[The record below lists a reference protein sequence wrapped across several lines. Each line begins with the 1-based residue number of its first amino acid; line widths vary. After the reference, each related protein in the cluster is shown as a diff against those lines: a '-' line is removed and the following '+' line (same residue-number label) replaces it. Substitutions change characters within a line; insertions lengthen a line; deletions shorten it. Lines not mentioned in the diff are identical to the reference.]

1 MVYELMATS
10 VYFNN
15 YNSSPE
21 QRLVED
27 LMLETIKINGV
38 DCYYIPNI
46 NEAARDLLYGEDP
59 LKKFTSA
66 YPLELYITNVDGYE
80 GEREF
85 FSKFGLEIRNNMSV
99 IVAKR
104 TFARWVPQDR
114 YVRPREGDL
123 IYIPFFSQTGE
134 MYEIK
139 YVNYSEAFYVLG
151 NKFPYFYKLELE
163 KFKYSQETIDVGID
177 DIDNTVVEEA
187 YTISL
192 AANTSTIS
200 GNFVVG
206 ELVTAG
212 SSQGTVTY
220 WNKAQG
226 ILKITDILGTF
237 ASNVVVTGNTSNAH
251 FTTTGVPDTLLD
263 PQEREMYDNKIIQ
276 NEANV
281 IMDFSESNPFGDIT

>member
-1 MVYELMATS
+1 MATS

-15 YNSSPE
+15 YNSAPE

-27 LMLETIKINGV
+27 LMLETIKLNGI
-38 DCYYIPNI
+38 DSYYIPNI

-177 DIDNTVVEEA
+177 RIDNLVVDEA

-192 AANTSTIS
+192 SMNTATGNGNFIVGESVVANT
-200 GNFVVG
+200 
-206 ELVTAG
+206 A
-212 SSQGTVTY
+212 QGTVTF
-220 WNKAQG
+220 WNKTEG
-226 ILKITDILGTF
+226 VLKVTDILGTF
-237 ASNVVVTGNTSNAH
+237 SNNVLVVGNTSNASY
-251 FTTTGVPDTLLD
+251 TTSATPDPLLD

-276 NEANV
+276 TEAAV
-281 IMDFSESNPFGDIT
+281 IMNNSESNPFGSIT